1 MQSISGINWKVNNIP
16 ERLILKYKQNYKIS
30 YILSKVFLDKKYT
43 EEEIH
48 NSIKSVKN
56 EKISYN
62 CDDFPKAAKLFV
74 ETLQNKEKIMIF
86 GDYDVDGY
94 SSTFLMSDF
103 LTNCKIIIFQ
113 IVSKMDTGQI

>member
-1 MQSISGINWKVNNIP
+1 MESINGINWKVNNIP

-30 YILSKVFLDKKYT
+30 YILSKIFLDKKYT

-56 EKISYN
+56 AKISYN
-62 CDDFPKAAKLFV
+62 CDDFQKAAKLFV

-103 LTNCKIIIFQ
+103 LTNCKISSDYYIPNR
-113 IVSKMDTGQI
+113 